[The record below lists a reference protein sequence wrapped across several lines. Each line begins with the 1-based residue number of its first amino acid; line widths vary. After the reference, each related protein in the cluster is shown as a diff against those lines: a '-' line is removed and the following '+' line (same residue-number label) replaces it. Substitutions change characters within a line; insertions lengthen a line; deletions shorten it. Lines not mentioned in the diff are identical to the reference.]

1 MILQLALA
9 FISTFA
15 FAVLFSAPKS
25 QYFLCGFC
33 GAFTWGIYL
42 ASKHFENDPV
52 LSALFATFFLTVLA
66 RFLSVK
72 KKNPVTI
79 YLITGVFPLVP
90 GAGIYYTSYYL
101 IMNENRDSLLMGVS
115 TLKTAGA
122 IALGIILGFA
132 LPFSL
137 KRPHS
142 ESKRK

>member
-1 MILQLALA
+1 MILQLVFA

-25 QYFLCGFC
+25 QYLLCGFC

-42 ASKHFENDPV
+42 VSEHFENDSV
-52 LSALFATFFLTVLA
+52 LSSLFATFFLTVLA

-79 YLITGVFPLVP
+79 YLITGVLPLVP

-101 IMNENRDSLLMGVS
+101 IMNENRKSLLTGVS

-132 LPFSL
+132 LPISL

-142 ESKRK
+142 RWKRK